1 MLSPQVTVELIDRC
15 LATEPSQL
23 VVTVVSIGRIAV
35 RVPDRVQYKRS
46 IEAIVQ
52 LFDSAEQP
60 MQLNRNLLTQY
71 DLHVTVQS
79 ADVLDVQLHP
89 QQTDL
94 GVGEIRY
101 DLTRF
106 SCLIN
111 VL

>member
-1 MLSPQVTVELIDRC
+1 MLPPQVTVELIDRC

-35 RVPDRVQYKRS
+35 RVPDRVQHTRS

-60 MQLNRNLLTQY
+60 MQLDRQRNLLKQY

-79 ADVLDVQLHP
+79 AAVLDVQLHP

-101 DLTRF
+101 DLTRY
-106 SCLIN
+106 SC
-111 VL
+111 